1 MNISDIS
8 KPILVGGPT
17 QIPFSEK
24 MITEQLM
31 QPDFSIDPMTSVSE
45 GAALYASN
53 INNLIEDHGKKI
65 GSDNNETSKEAEK
78 ILVDYEAHILKFI

>member
-8 KPILVGGPT
+8 EFFCRRSYT
-17 QIPFSEK
+17 NTFQK

-45 GAALYASN
+45 GVVLYASN

-78 ILVDYEAHILKFI
+78 ILI